1 LNQLKNIVEEVFD
14 LYQNFGNQDY
24 IGEPVSQIE
33 HMSQAAE
40 LAMLLNSEDEVIL
53 AAFFH
58 DIGHLVDSN
67 NEQEKMGGFGVAA
80 HEDLGAQYL
89 QKKGFSSRIIKLVK
103 GHVEAKRYLTY
114 KFPDYYQKLSEASK
128 MTLKYQGGIMTE
140 TEALNFEQDPDKELM
155 ILFRKWDD
163 EAKLENK
170 KLIDLQILKQKALL
184 HLKKQPINL

>member
-1 LNQLKNIVEEVFD
+1 LSQLKNIIAEVFD
-14 LYQNFGNQDY
+14 LYQNFGEQDY

-40 LAMLLNSEDEVIL
+40 LAMLLNYDDEVIL

-58 DIGHLVDSN
+58 DIGHLVNSN
-67 NEQEKMGGFGVAA
+67 NEQEQMGDFGMAS

-89 QKKGFSSRIIKLVK
+89 LKKGFSPRIIKLVRS
-103 GHVEAKRYLTY
+103 HVEAKRYLTY

-128 MTLKYQGGIMTE
+128 MTLEYQGGIMTE

-155 ILFRKWDD
+155 ILFRRWDD